1 MAFQQK
7 LFSVYEKHYK
17 KLLLIP
23 LIIFIVCLIILG
35 VKYAKTGFV
44 IERDISLKGGIEVT
58 IIKENLNFNEL
69 EIELK
74 EKYKDISVREITD
87 PLTRANRG
95 ITVKTSDIEEKEL
108 KAFLKTKIDFDE
120 KNADEYSANITQPEF
135 GSGFYRSLLL
145 VLLLGFILMS
155 VTVSIAFRTFI
166 PSIAVISATVIDI
179 VFSLTIASL
188 TGIKL
193 DGGAI
198 VAFLLVIGYSVD
210 TDILLTT
217 RMLKRT
223 EGTYMERMYN
233 SMKTGLTMTFAAIA
247 ALSVGYFIA
256 LSSTLQNMF
265 FIIIIAL
272 IMDIFSTYLTNSGIL
287 IWYCKKKGI
296 K

>member
-1 MAFQQK
+1 MTFQQR

-23 LIIFIVCLIILG
+23 LIIFIICLIILG
-35 VKYAKTGFV
+35 LKYSRTGFV

-58 IIKENLNFNEL
+58 LIKEGINFNE
-69 EIELK
+69 IESALK
-74 EKYKDISVREITD
+74 EKYEDISVREITD
-87 PLTRANRG
+87 PLTRKSKG
-95 ITVKTSDIEEKEL
+95 ITIKTSDIEEEEIRL
-108 KAFLKTKIDFDE
+108 FLKTKIDFDE
-120 KNADEYSANITQPEF
+120 KNRDVYTPNNTQPEF
-135 GSGFYRSLLL
+135 GAGFYRSLLL
-145 VLLLGFILMS
+145 VLLIGFILMS
-155 VTVSIAFRTFI
+155 ITVSIAFRTFI
-166 PSIAVISATVIDI
+166 PSLAVISAAIIDI
-179 VFSLTIASL
+179 VFSLTISSL
-188 TGIKL
+188 IGLKL

-223 EGTYMERMYN
+223 EGTYIERMYN

-247 ALSVGYFIA
+247 ALGIGYFIA

-265 FIIIIAL
+265 FIIVIAL
-272 IMDIFSTYLTNSGIL
+272 IMDIFATYFTNAGIL
-287 IWYCKKKGI
+287 IWYCRKKGI